1 MTLSQRQIGGGASV
15 RLGVFLQQQKGKAM
29 SRMPCSVTDDP
40 LYDRSDWEEGTGY
53 APRPEPDPDAEYDRL
68 RDEQLMQKLRN
79 KSKETSK

>member
-1 MTLSQRQIGGGASV
+1 
-15 RLGVFLQQQKGKAM
+15 M

-40 LYDRSDWEEGTGY
+40 LYDRSDWEEGTGAY

-79 KSKETSK
+79 KLKETSK

>member
-1 MTLSQRQIGGGASV
+1 M
-15 RLGVFLQQQKGKAM
+15 
-29 SRMPCSVTDDP
+29 TDDP
-40 LYDRSDWEEGTGY
+40 LYDRSDWEEGTGAY